1 MSANIVLVDDDKN
14 SLDSLSVA
22 LKAENFSVESYT
34 DSTAALEAMKIRQP
48 DLAILDITMP
58 GMDGTALLGQ
68 LRRISSVPVIILS
81 ARSGEIDEILGLKM
95 GADDYIRK
103 PFFQRVLIE
112 RVRTVLRRSN
122 KTGSAI
128 EDDDSEVLIR
138 GDLRLDM
145 SRHECSW
152 KKNLITLTVTEFK
165 LLRALV
171 YRLGHVKDRD
181 QLMDEAYGESIY
193 VTDRTIDSHIKRIRR
208 KLKSVDKEF
217 TGIITLYGVGYQF
230 QT

>member
-14 SLDSLSVA
+14 LLVSLSVA
-22 LKAENFSVESYT
+22 LKAENFAVESYA
-34 DSTAALEAMKIRQP
+34 DSSAALEAMKIRQP

-103 PFFQRVLIE
+103 PFVQRVLIE
-112 RVRTVLRRSN
+112 RVRTVLRRTN

-128 EDDDSEVLIR
+128 DDDDSEVLIR

-152 KKNLITLTVTEFK
+152 KKNLITLTVTEFN

-217 TGIITLYGVGYQF
+217 TGIRTLYGVGYQF

>member
-1 MSANIVLVDDDKN
+1 MSANIVLVDDDEN
-14 SLDSLSVA
+14 FLVSLSVA
-22 LKAENFSVESYT
+22 LKAENFAVESYA
-34 DSTAALEAMKIRQP
+34 DSSAALEAMKIRQP

-103 PFFQRVLIE
+103 PFIQRVLIE
-112 RVRTVLRRSN
+112 RVRTVLRRTN

-128 EDDDSEVLIR
+128 DDDDSEVLIR

-152 KKNLITLTVTEFK
+152 KKNLITLTVTEFN

-217 TGIITLYGVGYQF
+217 TGIKTLYGVGYQF

>member
-14 SLDSLSVA
+14 LLVSLSVA
-22 LKAENFSVESYT
+22 LKAENFAVESYA
-34 DSTAALEAMKIRQP
+34 DSSAALEAMKIRQP

-103 PFFQRVLIE
+103 PFIQRVLIE
-112 RVRTVLRRSN
+112 RVRTVLRRTN

-128 EDDDSEVLIR
+128 DDDDSEVLIR

-152 KKNLITLTVTEFK
+152 KKNLITLTVTEFN

-217 TGIITLYGVGYQF
+217 TGIRTLYGVGYQF

>member
-14 SLDSLSVA
+14 LLVSLSVA
-22 LKAENFSVESYT
+22 LKAENFAVESYA
-34 DSTAALEAMKIRQP
+34 DSSAALEAMKIRQP

-112 RVRTVLRRSN
+112 RVRTVLRRAN

-152 KKNLITLTVTEFK
+152 KKNLITLTVTEFN

-217 TGIITLYGVGYQF
+217 TGIRTLYGVGYQF

>member
-14 SLDSLSVA
+14 LLVSLSVA
-22 LKAENFSVESYT
+22 LKAENFAVESYA
-34 DSTAALEAMKIRQP
+34 DSSAALEAMKIRQP
-48 DLAILDITMP
+48 DLAILEITMP

-103 PFFQRVLIE
+103 PFVQRVLIE
-112 RVRTVLRRSN
+112 RVRTVLRRTN

-128 EDDDSEVLIR
+128 DDDDSEVLIR

-152 KKNLITLTVTEFK
+152 KKNLITLTVTEFN

-217 TGIITLYGVGYQF
+217 TGIRTLYGVGYQF

>member
-14 SLDSLSVA
+14 LLVSLSVA
-22 LKAENFSVESYT
+22 LKAENFAVESYA
-34 DSTAALEAMKIRQP
+34 DSSAALEAMKIRQP

-103 PFFQRVLIE
+103 PFVQRVLIE
-112 RVRTVLRRSN
+112 RVRTVLRRAN

-128 EDDDSEVLIR
+128 DDDDSEVLIR

-152 KKNLITLTVTEFK
+152 KKNLITLTVTEFN

-217 TGIITLYGVGYQF
+217 TGIRTLYGVGYQF

>member
-14 SLDSLSVA
+14 LLVSLSVA
-22 LKAENFSVESYT
+22 LKAENFAVESYA
-34 DSTAALEAMKIRQP
+34 DSSAALEAMKIRQP

-112 RVRTVLRRSN
+112 RVRTVLRRAN

-128 EDDDSEVLIR
+128 EDDDGEVLIR

-152 KKNLITLTVTEFK
+152 KKNLITLTVTEFN

-208 KLKSVDKEF
+208 KLKSVDREF
-217 TGIITLYGVGYQF
+217 TGIRTLYGVGYQF

>member
-14 SLDSLSVA
+14 LLVSLSVA
-22 LKAENFSVESYT
+22 LKAENFAVESYA
-34 DSTAALEAMKIRQP
+34 DSSAALEAMKIRQP

-81 ARSGEIDEILGLKM
+81 AKSGEIDEILGLKM

-103 PFFQRVLIE
+103 PFVQRVLIE
-112 RVRTVLRRSN
+112 RVRTVLRRTN

-128 EDDDSEVLIR
+128 DDDDSEVLIR

-152 KKNLITLTVTEFK
+152 KKNLITLTVTEFN

-217 TGIITLYGVGYQF
+217 TGIKTLYGVGYQF

>member
-14 SLDSLSVA
+14 LLVSLSVA
-22 LKAENFSVESYT
+22 LKAENFAVESYA
-34 DSTAALEAMKIRQP
+34 DSSAALEAMKIRQP

-103 PFFQRVLIE
+103 PFVQRVLIE
-112 RVRTVLRRSN
+112 RVRTVLRRTN

-128 EDDDSEVLIR
+128 DDDDSEVLIR

-152 KKNLITLTVTEFK
+152 KKNLITLTVTEFN

-217 TGIITLYGVGYQF
+217 TGIKTLYGVGYQF

>member
-14 SLDSLSVA
+14 LLVSLSVA
-22 LKAENFSVESYT
+22 LKAENFAVESYA
-34 DSTAALEAMKIRQP
+34 DSSAALEAMKIRQP

-81 ARSGEIDEILGLKM
+81 ARTGEIDEILGLKM

-112 RVRTVLRRSN
+112 RVRTVLRRTN

-128 EDDDSEVLIR
+128 DDDDSEVLIR

-152 KKNLITLTVTEFK
+152 KKNLITLTVTEFN

-217 TGIITLYGVGYQF
+217 TGIRTLYGVGYQF

>member
-14 SLDSLSVA
+14 LLVSLSVA
-22 LKAENFSVESYT
+22 LKAENFAVESYA
-34 DSTAALEAMKIRQP
+34 DSSAALEAMKIRQP

-103 PFFQRVLIE
+103 PFVQRVLIE
-112 RVRTVLRRSN
+112 RVRTVLRRAN

-128 EDDDSEVLIR
+128 EDDDGEVLIR

-152 KKNLITLTVTEFK
+152 KKNLITLTVTEFN

-217 TGIITLYGVGYQF
+217 TGIRTLYGVGYQF